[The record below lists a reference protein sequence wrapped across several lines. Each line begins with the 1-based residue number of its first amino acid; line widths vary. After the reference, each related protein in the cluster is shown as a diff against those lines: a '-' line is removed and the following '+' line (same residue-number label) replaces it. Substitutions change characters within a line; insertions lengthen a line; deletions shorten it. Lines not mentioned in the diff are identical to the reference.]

1 MSKIKVDRIENSSG
15 NGFTFPSSALSD
27 GYLQVSSAGVLS
39 SGQSAS
45 NFTKFKVYDGA
56 TDTPLESAAQ
66 YTKTIPQN
74 IRELMIKH
82 PFRIISNGIVSYDH
96 LEFHDDAGSNMFFQS
111 QNPDMWLG
119 MYPAGGGFALGRQ
132 YFQRNI
138 IGHPN
143 GYRSTSSSHANSV
156 NCWMSV
162 LDCSMLTYNEA
173 SNGVS
178 NATRDK
184 TKIATL
190 LGRQHLSLITDP
202 QSRQD
207 QYNNIVTS
215 YINKRF
221 YFDTWSSIH
230 FQNLITGTSPLAQ
243 IQIIIRG
250 AL

>member
-27 GYLQVSSAGVLS
+27 GYLKVSSAGVLS
-39 SGQSAS
+39 SGAAAS
-45 NFTKFKVYDGA
+45 TLTKFKVYDGA
-56 TDTPLESAAQ
+56 TDTPLTSATQ

-82 PFRIISNGIVSYDH
+82 PFRIICNGIVSYNQM
-96 LEFHDDAGSNMFFQS
+96 EFHDGAGSNMFFQS

-119 MYPAGGGFALGRQ
+119 TYPAGGGFALGMQ
-132 YFQRNI
+132 YYQQNI
-138 IGHPN
+138 IGHPQSSH
-143 GYRSTSSSHANSV
+143 STNSSHADKV

-162 LDCSMLTYNEA
+162 LDCSMITYNEA

-178 NATRDK
+178 NANRDK

-190 LGRQHLSLITDP
+190 LGRQYLSLITNP
-202 QSRQD
+202 NSRQD

-230 FQNLITGTSPLAQ
+230 FQNLITGASPLAQ

>member
-15 NGFTFPSSALSD
+15 NGFTFPSSSLSD
-27 GYLQVSSAGVLS
+27 GYLKVSSAGVLS
-39 SGQSAS
+39 TGAAGS
-45 NFTKFKVYDGA
+45 NLTVFKVYDGA
-56 TDTPLESAAQ
+56 TDTPLTSAGQ
-66 YTKTIPQN
+66 FTKTIPQN

-82 PFRIISNGIVSYDH
+82 PFRMICNGIVSYDH
-96 LEFHDDAGSNMFFQS
+96 LEFHDSAGSNMFFQS

-119 MYPAGGGFALGRQ
+119 QMPYQGGFATGRQ

-138 IGHPN
+138 VGHPQSYHSGVSN
-143 GYRSTSSSHANSV
+143 HGNYV

-162 LDCSMLTYNEA
+162 LDCSMITYNEA
-173 SNGVS
+173 TNGVS
-178 NATRDK
+178 NANRDK

-190 LGRQHLSLITDP
+190 LGRQHLSTIPNPT
-202 QSRQD
+202 SRQD
-207 QYNNIVTS
+207 QYNGIVTS

-230 FQNLITGTSPLAQ
+230 FQNLITGVSPLAQ

-250 AL
+250 A